1 MAKQNLQPLLVL
13 VGPTGVGKTAMSFS
27 LANHFSAEII
37 SMDSMQVYKHMDI
50 GTAKAT
56 KAERAL
62 VPHHLIDFIEPTAEY
77 NTNLFVQDCTR
88 VAADII
94 KRGKLPMLVG
104 GTGLYLQALLFGLI
118 KIPPVPADIRQQI
131 QHRIAEEGNQK
142 LHEELGQFDP
152 ETARRVHTNDTQ
164 RLIRGLEIYKATG
177 KTWSFF
183 LKKQKDRNPHGEMRK
198 YRPILIGLRRERKG
212 LYERIERRV
221 DEMLEEG
228 LVGEVESLLESG
240 VGVELCSMQS
250 IGYKHMARYCLGD
263 WSYTE
268 AVRLMK
274 RDTRRYAKR
283 QFTWFRD
290 KGITWF
296 HPDAAAEVVL
306 FVEKELFTGEI
317 V

>member
-1 MAKQNLQPLLVL
+1 MAKQNLQPILVL

-56 KAERAL
+56 KEERAL
-62 VPHHLIDFIEPTAEY
+62 VPHHLIDFVEPTAEY
-77 NTNLFVQDCTR
+77 DTNLFTQDCLR
-88 VAADII
+88 VTADIVR
-94 KRGKLPMLVG
+94 RGKLPMLVG

-118 KIPPVPADIRQQI
+118 EIPPIPAAIRRKIQQ
-131 QHRIAEEGNQK
+131 QVAAEGNQK
-142 LHEELGQFDP
+142 LHEKLEQFDP
-152 ETARRVHTNDTQ
+152 ETAKRVHCNDTQ
-164 RLIRGLEIYKATG
+164 RLIRGLEIYEATG
-177 KTWSFF
+177 RTWSSF
-183 LKKQKDRNPHGEMRK
+183 LDKQRSQNPEGAIRN
-198 YRPILIGLRRERKG
+198 YRPILIGLQRERDE

-228 LVGEVESLLESG
+228 LVAEVRSLLDSG
-240 VGVELCSMQS
+240 VGVHLCSMQG
-250 IGYKHMARYCLGD
+250 IGYKHMARYCLGE

-296 HPDAAAEVVL
+296 HPDEAAEVTR
-306 FVEKELFTGEI
+306 FVEKELLLGGI
-317 V
+317 A